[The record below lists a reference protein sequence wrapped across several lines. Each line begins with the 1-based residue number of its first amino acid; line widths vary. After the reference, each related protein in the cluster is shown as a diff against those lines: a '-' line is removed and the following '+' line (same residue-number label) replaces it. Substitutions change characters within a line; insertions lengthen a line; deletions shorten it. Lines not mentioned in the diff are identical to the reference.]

1 MTPQQFITKWQGC
14 QLAERAFYQQHFN
27 DLCALVGHP
36 TPAAQDT
43 TGDTFCFERGA
54 TKTGG
59 GNGWADVWKRGFFAV
74 EYKGQNGDL
83 RRALEQVQRYAL
95 ALENPPLLVVAR
107 ADLIEI
113 HTNFTNTVSDTHT
126 IALEEIGMPENLA
139 KLRALF
145 FAPEKLRPARTTR
158 ALTEQ
163 AAALFASLANTLR
176 DRGHAPQ
183 SVAHF
188 LDKLLFCFFA
198 EDAGLL
204 PASLVT
210 RVLENGAKDPARI
223 DRQLKQLFASMSKG
237 GDFGAEIIDWFNGG
251 LFDGND
257 TLPLQSGDIAA
268 LMTVARLDWTEVEPS
283 IFGTLFERGLDPS
296 KRSQLGAHYTDPQS
310 IMRLVEPVVVAP
322 LAAEWENVK
331 ARIKQGMAAYA
342 AGGKGSKK
350 GIEEAQA
357 AYQGFMQRLGD
368 FRVLDPACGSGNFLY
383 LALHALKDI
392 EHRAALEAEALGLPL
407 GFAGFHTGPH
417 NVLGIEINSY
427 AAELARVT
435 VWIGELQWMLRHGM
449 SPSKNPILKPLDH
462 IECRD
467 ALLQT
472 PSSSPLSGG
481 ERSSGSS
488 PDKGRQ
494 GGVEVL
500 EAQWPS
506 VDAIIGNPPFLGDK
520 KMRAELGDEYTEALR
535 KVYDGRVPGGADLVT
550 YWFEKARAQIEAGR
564 CQRAGLVATNSIRG
578 GANQQV
584 LARICNTTRIFNAW
598 SDEEWINEGAAVR
611 VSLVCFGASVIPAQA
626 GIQSVV
632 LDGKT
637 VDAVH
642 ADLTAGDGLNLTQA
656 KPLKENAGTA
666 FIGTSKKASFDIPGE
681 KARAWLKMPN
691 PHGKSNHMVVK
702 PWVNGSDLVQ
712 RRSDTWIVDFG
723 TSMTEPEAALF
734 EAPFFYVMEQV
745 KPEKMKVRAESE
757 KRYWWLHART
767 APDMRRALTGIDR
780 YIATSIVAKYR
791 LFVWLDIA
799 VLPSHAVCAIARS
812 DDITFGILH
821 SRFHQL
827 WSLGLCTWL
836 GVGNDPRYTPT
847 TTFETFPFPVGLT
860 PKDTATQTP
869 SSSPLS
875 GGGQCSG
882 SSPDKGRL
890 GGVKVYS
897 EAIAIAAQALNQLR
911 ENWLNPP
918 EWTDWV
924 RTAEEEKAGFPLR
937 PVAKPGHEADLKKRT
952 LTNLYNAR
960 PAWLDNAHKTLDAA
974 VAQAYGWND
983 YTPEMPDEE
992 ILRRLLALNL
1002 AQADASLTKH

>member
-1 MTPQQFITKWQGC
+1 MTPQQFIAKWQGC

-43 TGDTFCFERGA
+43 TGDTFCFEKGA

-83 RRALEQVQRYAL
+83 RKALEQVQRYAL

-126 IALEEIGMPENLA
+126 IALEEIGTPDNLA

-145 FAPEKLRPARTTR
+145 FEPEQLRPARTTR

-163 AAALFASLANTLR
+163 AAKLFASLANTLR

-183 SVAHF
+183 QVAHF

-204 PASLVT
+204 PKEMVT

-251 LFDGND
+251 LFDSD
-257 TLPLQSGDIAA
+257 AALPLQSGDIAA
-268 LMTVARLDWTEVEPS
+268 LIIVARLDWTGVEPS

-310 IMRLVEPVVVAP
+310 IMRIVKPVVIEP
-322 LAAEWENVK
+322 LNAEWENVK
-331 ARIKQGMAAYA
+331 AVIEQGMASYA

-350 GIEEAQA
+350 GIESAQA
-357 AYQGFMQRLGD
+357 AYQGFMQRLSD

-392 EHRAALEAEALGLPL
+392 EHRAALDAEMLGMPL

-417 NVLGIEINSY
+417 NVMGIELNSY

-449 SPSKNPILKPLDH
+449 SPSKNPILKPLNH
-462 IECRD
+462 IACRD
-467 ALLQT
+467 ALLA
-472 PSSSPLSGG
+472 PSPSQG
-481 ERSSGSS
+481 EGW
-488 PDKGRQ
+488 D
-494 GGVEVL
+494 GGVTVET
-500 EAQWPS
+500 QWPT
-506 VDAIIGNPPFLGDK
+506 VDCIIGNPPFLGDK

-535 KVYDGRVPGGADLVT
+535 ACYADRVPGGADLVT
-550 YWFEKARAQIEAGR
+550 YWFEKARAQIEAGK
-564 CQRAGLVATNSIRG
+564 CQRAGLVATNSIRQKR
-578 GANQQV
+578 NRPV
-584 LARICNTTRIFNAW
+584 LERILESGQIFNAW

-611 VSLVCFGASVIPAQA
+611 VSLVCFGGSPRPQA
-626 GIQSVV
+626 GEGLGERVLI
-632 LDGKT
+632 LDGQP
-637 VDAVH
+637 VSAIH
-642 ADLTAGDGLNLTQA
+642 ADLTAGGNGGSDLTSA
-656 KPLKENAGTA
+656 KPLKENAGWSYFGLCLAGAFKVPSATA
-666 FIGTSKKASFDIPGE
+666 Q
-681 KARAWLKMPN
+681 AWLKLPN
-691 PHGKSNHMVVK
+691 PHGKPNSDVLK
-702 PWVNGSDLVQ
+702 PIYNGSDIT
-712 RRSDTWIVDFG
+712 RRWAGDWVIDFALLD
-723 TSMTEPEAALF
+723 EQQAALY
-734 EAPFFYVMEQV
+734 EAPFAYVVEHV
-745 KPEKMKVRAESE
+745 KPTRIGNNRKARAE
-757 KRYWWLHART
+757 KWWRHGEAR
-767 APDMRRALTGIDR
+767 PGLRAKLAGLQR
-780 YIATSIVAKYR
+780 YIATPETAKHRFFVSFPISVAPEHSLIVIPA
-791 LFVWLDIA
+791 D
-799 VLPSHAVCAIARS
+799 S
-812 DDITFGILH
+812 DALFGILS
-821 SRFHQL
+821 SRLHIVWAL
-827 WSLGLCTWL
+827 AKG
-836 GVGNDPRYTPT
+836 GRMGMGNDPRYNSTL
-847 TTFETFPFPVGLT
+847 TFETFPFPEGLRSLSVRPEPVEGCT
-860 PKDTATQTP
+860 DAQPVHAST
-869 SSSPLS
+869 SSART
-875 GGGQCSG
+875 GEG
-882 SSPDKGRL
+882 D
-890 GGVKVYS
+890 
-897 EAIAIAAQALNQLR
+897 AIATAAQKLNELR

-918 EWTDWV
+918 EWTDWL
-924 RTAEEEKAGFPLR
+924 RTPEEEKAGYPAR
-937 PVAKPGHEADLKKRT
+937 PVAKLGFEADLKKRT
-952 LTNLYNAR
+952 LTNIYNAR
-960 PAWLDNAHKTLDAA
+960 PAWLDNAHQTLDAA
-974 VAQAYGWND
+974 VAAAYGWTD

-1002 AQADASLTKH
+1002 ERSL

>member
-1 MTPQQFITKWQGC
+1 VTPQQFIAKWQGC

-74 EYKGQNGDL
+74 EYKGQSGDL

-126 IALEEIGMPENLA
+126 IALEEIGTPENLA

-145 FAPEKLRPARTTR
+145 FEPEKLRPARTTR

-163 AAALFASLANTLR
+163 AATLFASLANTLR

-210 RVLENGAKDPARI
+210 RVLENGAKDPTRI
-223 DRQLKQLFASMSKG
+223 DRQLKQLFASMSRG
-237 GDFGAEIIDWFNGG
+237 GDFGADIIDWFNGG
-251 LFDGND
+251 LFDSD
-257 TLPLQSGDIAA
+257 ATLPLQGDDIAA
-268 LMTVARLDWTEVEPS
+268 LITVARLDWTEVEPS

-322 LAAEWENVK
+322 LAAEWESVK

-350 GIEEAQA
+350 GIEEAQT

-467 ALLQT
+467 ALLQILNPPFSKGEDGSAT
-472 PSSSPLSGG
+472 PSVPPFEKGGASGIY
-481 ERSSGSS
+481 
-488 PDKGRQ
+488 
-494 GGVEVL
+494 
-500 EAQWPS
+500 EAHWPT

-520 KMRAELGDEYTEALR
+520 KMRSELGDEYTEALR
-535 KVYDGRVPGGADLVT
+535 RCYEGRVPGGADLVT
-550 YWFEKARAQIEAGR
+550 YWFEKARAQVEAGKCR
-564 CQRAGLVATNSIRG
+564 RAGLVATNSVRQKR
-578 GANQQV
+578 NRPV
-584 LARICNTTRIFNAW
+584 LERILESGQIFNAW
-598 SDEEWINEGAAVR
+598 SDEEWVNEGAAVR
-611 VSLVCFGASVIPAQA
+611 VSLVCFDGSPSPQA
-626 GIQSVV
+626 GEGQGERAVF
-632 LDGKT
+632 LDGHPVST
-637 VDAVH
+637 IH
-642 ADLTAGDGLNLTQA
+642 ADLTAGGNGGSDLTSA
-656 KPLKENAGTA
+656 MPLKENAGWSYFGLCLAGAFKVPSATA
-666 FIGTSKKASFDIPGE
+666 Q
-681 KARAWLKMPN
+681 AWLKLPN
-691 PHGKSNHMVVK
+691 PHGKPNSDVLK
-702 PWVNGSDLVQ
+702 PIYNGSDIT
-712 RRSDTWIVDFG
+712 RRWAGDWVIDFALLD
-723 TSMTEPEAALF
+723 EQQAALY
-734 EAPFFYVMEQV
+734 EAPFAYVVEHV
-745 KPEKMKVRAESE
+745 KPVRASNREASRAE
-757 KRYWWLHART
+757 KWWRHGRAR
-767 APDMRRALTGIDR
+767 PELRAKLAGLQR
-780 YIATSIVAKYR
+780 YIATPETAKHRFFVSFPVSVAPEHSLIV
-791 LFVWLDIA
+791 I
-799 VLPSHAVCAIARS
+799 PSDS
-812 DDITFGILH
+812 DALFGILS
-821 SRFHQL
+821 SRLHTVWAL
-827 WSLGLCTWL
+827 AKGGTLE
-836 GVGNDPRYTPT
+836 DRPRYNSTL
-847 TTFETFPFPVGLT
+847 TFETFPFPVGARFIA
-860 PKDTATQTP
+860 PDTQ
-869 SSSPLS
+869 
-875 GGGQCSG
+875 Q
-882 SSPDKGRL
+882 
-890 GGVKVYS
+890 GVMNHAPTS
-897 EAIAIAAQALNQLR
+897 EIVEIAAAAKALSELR

-918 EWTDWV
+918 EWTNWV
-924 RTAEEEKAGFPLR
+924 RTPEEEKAGYPAR
-937 PVAKPGHEADLKKRT
+937 PVAKPGFENELKKRT

-960 PAWLDNAHKTLDAA
+960 PAWLGNAHKALDAA

-983 YTPEMPDEE
+983 YTPEMSDEE

-1002 AQADASLTKH
+1002 ARSTQAGAPHVA